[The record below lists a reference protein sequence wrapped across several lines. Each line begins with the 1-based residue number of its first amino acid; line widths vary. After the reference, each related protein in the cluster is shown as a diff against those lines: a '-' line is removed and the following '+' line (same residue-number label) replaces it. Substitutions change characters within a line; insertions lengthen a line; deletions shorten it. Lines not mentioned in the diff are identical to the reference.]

1 MTPSDSVPRSREEI
15 AFEATPPISGLN
27 GGEVALLIKLNCTLE
42 VLLDCRDFLAEIAVG
57 MSELRTNT
65 ETIAIWAERQ
75 PK

>member
-1 MTPSDSVPRSREEI
+1 MSYKIPPDHLPRPREEI
-15 AFEATPPISGLN
+15 SQVLEGFDDRTLAA
-27 GGEVALLIKLNCTLE
+27 ALQLE